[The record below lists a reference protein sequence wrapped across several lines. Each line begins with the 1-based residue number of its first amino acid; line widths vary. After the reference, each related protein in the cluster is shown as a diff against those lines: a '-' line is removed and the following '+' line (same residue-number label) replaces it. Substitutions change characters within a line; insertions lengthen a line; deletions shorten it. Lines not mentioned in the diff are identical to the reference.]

1 MINLA
6 NCYEKTSRYAR
17 AIIWYE
23 HALLINPLSDDAH
36 YGISLCY
43 FKDDNASK
51 ALHHIEEAL
60 KIIEGAK
67 SLDDKNH
74 LTYMQA
80 LCYKM
85 LKKYSNSE

>member
-23 HALLINPLSDDAH
+23 NALLINPLSDDAH

-51 ALHHIEEAL
+51 ALHHI
-60 KIIEGAK
+60 
-67 SLDDKNH
+67 
-74 LTYMQA
+74 
-80 LCYKM
+80 
-85 LKKYSNSE
+85 